1 MKKIYNIM
9 MVLAAVV
16 LVSSCSKDNYWDSL
30 TDSEGEGQ
38 LSLAGVELSTAETT
52 VGDKDIKSRSGVD
65 VDAFTV
71 KVLDATDNT
80 LVKEWLYGEM
90 PEIIT
95 LPVGDYLV
103 KVISHNQELQAWE
116 TPYYEGSSEKFSIT
130 NGGITE
136 IGTVVCKLA
145 NVKVSI
151 RYSDQLMEHLGTD
164 AQVTVLMNDGGQLV
178 YNYGENRSGYF
189 KFIEDSH
196 TLVASFAGSIDGN
209 RVTLRKAYT
218 DIQAGQHRIIT
229 FKLKN
234 GNGTVPDATGGIVI
248 GEGLVLDT
256 EVTVVD
262 KDGNVIVDE
271 DVIDGERP
279 IEGDDPTPGP
289 GPDDPTPPTPTNTI
303 TITAAEM
310 VFSPAT
316 NDVAALSDGKV
327 FIHADK
333 GIAHFNVTIASTSE
347 DFMAAVSDLLPT
359 TFDLAYAPAE
369 NLENLRDDLD
379 FPVNEEVID
388 AVDLTF
394 DITRFFGMLV
404 FPGSH
409 SFTLE
414 IVDNDGTVKKE
425 TLILVAQ

>member
-9 MVLAAVV
+9 MVLAAVL
-16 LVSSCSKDNYWDSL
+16 LVSSCSKDNYWDTS
-30 TDSEGEGQ
+30 TDAKGEGQ
-38 LSLAGVELSTAETT
+38 LSFPGVELSTVENT
-52 VGDKDIKSRSGVD
+52 VGDKDIKSRSAAD
-65 VDAFTV
+65 VSAFTV

-95 LPVGDYLV
+95 LPVGEYTV
-103 KVISHNQELQAWE
+103 NVISHNQELQAWD
-116 TPYYEGSSEKFSIT
+116 TPYYEGNSEKFSIAD
-130 NGGITE
+130 GKITE

-164 AQVTVLMNDGGQLV
+164 ALVTVLMNDGGQLV
-178 YNYGENRSGYF
+178 YNYGETRPGYF

-196 TLVASFAGSIDGN
+196 TLVASFEGSIDGN

-218 DIQAGQHRIIT
+218 DVQPGQHRIIT

-234 GNGTVPDATGGIVI
+234 GNGVVPDATGGIVI

-256 EVTVVD
+256 EVTIVD

-271 DVIDGERP
+271 DVIEGDRP

-289 GPDDPTPPTPTNTI
+289 GPDDPTPPVPANTI
-303 TITAAEM
+303 TITGAEM

-316 NDVAALSDGKV
+316 NDVAALSDGKI

-333 GIAHFNVTIASTSE
+333 GIAHFNVTIESTSE
-347 DFMAAVSDLLPT
+347 DFMSAVSDLLPT
-359 TFDLAYAPAE
+359 TFDLAYAPADYVG
-369 NLENLRDDLD
+369 NLHDDLG
-379 FPVNEEVID
+379 FPVDDEVID
-388 AVDLTF
+388 KVDLTF
-394 DITRFFGMLV
+394 DITQFFSMLV

-414 IVDNDGTVKKE
+414 ITDNEGTVKKE